1 MWFAV
6 FAVAINSNF
15 LFYFKGLREF
25 GGFCGVGWVLFLGVT
40 LERGCLLRGGIWVN
54 VLPMMLLFWGLK
66 CSHVKKGSVETLFSE
81 PVMKVSKSFDFFS
94 SRKLQAQ
101 FIKFQTVCCQYQ
113 PIILR
118 IRLVRLRNPHRFRI
132 QSWSNLFCWLPTFYG
147 PTSNVNLP
155 KPLQCFNVYFLTINF
170 PYPRSLE
177 RVSEFH
183 TEHATTAA
191 AVMMMLLLIPWPGH
205 KTDSAPEPDDDLQLF
220 TLGLRLFFS
229 SSSFRWPEVCGVE
242 KYLER

>member
-147 PTSNVNLP
+147 RSVSVRSDIKCELAQTASMFQCLLSHYKFPLP
-155 KPLQCFNVYFLTINF
+155 KEFRESFWV
-170 PYPRSLE
+170 PYRTCYHCC
-177 RVSEFH
+177 RCDDD
-183 TEHATTAA
+183 A
-191 AVMMMLLLIPWPGH
+191 AV
-205 KTDSAPEPDDDLQLF
+205 DSVA
-220 TLGLRLFFS
+220 GS
-229 SSSFRWPEVCGVE
+229 
-242 KYLER
+242 